1 MDFKKIFDVINKY
14 DIDRNEVLDL
24 VVEAKTLD
32 LSDEENVRYL
42 IRKGTKLAK
51 KDLTQEDEDKILN
64 IIRQRGINPDLLD
77 LL

>member
-24 VVEAKTLD
+24 VEEAKTLD